1 MEFEPPTQEQV
12 EECIEFMEKA
22 VMNKKAVAVHCRHG
36 RGRTGT
42 ILACYLVKTRGMTA
56 KDAITYVRRERPWS
70 IETTEQEET
79 VFVYEENIK
88 HSNWCLM
95 T

>member
-1 MEFEPPTQEQV
+1 
-12 EECIEFMEKA
+12 
-22 VMNKKAVAVHCRHG
+22 
-36 RGRTGT
+36 
-42 ILACYLVKTRGMTA
+42 MTA

>member
-1 MEFEPPTQEQV
+1 MFSL
-12 EECIEFMEKA
+12 
-22 VMNKKAVAVHCRHG
+22 KKICSRFIPIISFFPQAVAVHCRHG

-42 ILACYLVKTRGMTA
+42 ILACYLVKTREMTA

-70 IETTEQEET
+70 IETTEQEEA

-88 HSNWCLM
+88 HSN
-95 T
+95 